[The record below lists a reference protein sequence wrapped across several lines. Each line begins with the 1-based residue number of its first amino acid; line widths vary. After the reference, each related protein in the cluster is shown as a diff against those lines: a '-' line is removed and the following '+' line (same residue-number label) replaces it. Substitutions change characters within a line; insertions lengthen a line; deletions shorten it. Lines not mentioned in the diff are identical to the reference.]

1 MHVQYYL
8 NLSWHSLEIQM
19 TWLDARSLKRQNWV
33 LNQFVWALSWGVQV
47 LSQENKETKNLSSHL
62 FVIAIVM
69 YLRNNSFP
77 IHRCPLETKDLKL
90 KTWDSKLVFQNLIL
104 SSQGLIIKFQVET
117 VNLRLAG
124 TVVSYNIFVI
134 IYCFMYI

>member
-1 MHVQYYL
+1 MPDPWNAKTEFWV
-8 NLSWHSLEIQM
+8 NLFEF
-19 TWLDARSLKRQNWV
+19 WV
-33 LNQFVWALSWGVQV
+33 EVFKFWV
-47 LSQENKETKNLSSHL
+47 KKTKNLSSHL